1 MNSQKAAGTVSIF
14 KTRKWKRSLPLLILF
29 IPVIIYYVVF
39 KFLPMFG
46 VVMAFQD
53 YNIRKG
59 FLGSPFAG
67 LKYFEM
73 IFSTPATLQVIKNT
87 LFLGLTRFVIG
98 IPFPINPNYDKEQA
112 LLTQKSLLEQKRNR
126 LNGIIELITD
136 VMKGVNTMSFGAF
149 SNEEV
154 QKMVN
159 HTLEC
164 MSKESLDKLVEEY
177 GSIEKCKEHL
187 ASGFANE
194 QAIVD
199 LLKWYGSKE
208 KAMEAVM
215 QSTGNAEEIVQ
226 GQDKNAK
233 IYELFMEAK
242 KVGNMDMA
250 HSAVEML
257 AENYK
262 TMFMLDNARNILIDL
277 AKEYSSNEKLAEITD
292 KQYGVGCAE
301 YVANAIKVYYGI

>member
-1 MNSQKAAGTVSIF
+1 MKTVKDVSEITGISIRTLRYYDEIGLLKPTKLTEAGYRLYDNKAVEKLQEIMF
-14 KTRKWKRSLPLLILF
+14 FRELEIPLI
-29 IPVIIYYVVF
+29 
-39 KFLPMFG
+39 
-46 VVMAFQD
+46 D
-53 YNIRKG
+53 
-59 FLGSPFAG
+59 
-67 LKYFEM
+67 
-73 IFSTPATLQVIKNT
+73 IKK
-87 LFLGLTRFVIG
+87 IMD
-98 IPFPINPNYDKEQA
+98 NPNYDKEQA